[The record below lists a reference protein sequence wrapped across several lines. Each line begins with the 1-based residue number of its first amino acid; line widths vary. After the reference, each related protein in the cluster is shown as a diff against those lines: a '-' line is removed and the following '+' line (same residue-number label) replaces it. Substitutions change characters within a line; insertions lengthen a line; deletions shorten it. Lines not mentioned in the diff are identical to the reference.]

1 MFDRPPTYRLP
12 DDASPSGRATA
23 LSAPPRAPRVDQS
36 AEPSL
41 SFASRPA
48 DAALAP
54 QLRDATIVRPDEPI
68 PVGPG
73 RPQPAY
79 LFEDVDPPADFE
91 PISRAK
97 ITPAPVRPE
106 TLHRGRLLDWL
117 SRHVRRRLS
126 FVVADAGY
134 GKTTLLA
141 DFTQR
146 GNVRCLWFKLDHTD
160 GDWVTF
166 INYLIAAYREAVPD
180 FGRVTLPLLANIAAA
195 NPTRDVVLGTFMSE
209 LGRLTEEPMLLILD
223 DYHLVD
229 ESSDVQLI
237 MSRLLR
243 DAPPTLSYVLLTR
256 RKPELPIG
264 RLSAMGEV
272 SELETGDLRF
282 TREETGRLFAEG
294 YGQPLEDDVLD
305 EVERRTEG
313 WAASLQLL
321 RSTLRGRSNVEVRAF
336 VRQLSGA
343 TEPVYDFLAQEVLR
357 EATPGMRRFLVGT
370 ALLERIVPPHAVAL
384 FAADEPP
391 PSEEALRERITEA
404 YDVGLLGRRGE
415 SSHGFR
421 YHPLL
426 REFLLRQLTQEASPD
441 EIREM
446 HVRVAVAAERDAWLT
461 SCRHYIA
468 AGALADAAR
477 VLVRSVLVALG
488 TGSWG
493 AAAEIVAQLE
503 GHTTEPDIEV
513 ILALQEIEEGRLP
526 EALDRLEAI
535 DLDTVGPTTRALVR
549 HGLLRAHWWN
559 GDLEACISM
568 VQEIQADSETPQLFW
583 SLAEGHRLIFSPE
596 GDQDL
601 PRIAHQLRDLA
612 KQHLAAEFTFLAG
625 ISLHNAMVVEFYRGR
640 YAAAF
645 ELGRHALENFRAA
658 GHTPLE
664 MPSTCAFLALCAAE
678 LRHLAEADEY
688 VAMAEAT
695 GTRDVDA
702 LSEMAYLSSITGADG
717 KSLSFL
723 TAASDS
729 LAGGRVDPAGRT
741 TWAMAS
747 ARQAIIEGDA
757 MAALLALDPA
767 EMSAPIGIAAK
778 ISCTS
783 LQALALFA
791 IGDHE
796 RAASAGGEALSMAR
810 TSGCA
815 HWVTRMRVLVAA
827 STEDRALFLHSV
839 DAAGRLGGLALLD
852 VAEVVAGSL
861 HLLDALPECLRA
873 SMERWPE
880 RWRRVIR
887 RVVSRGL
894 NPASLAAAR
903 LLDRTGTLSDVP
915 LLRAFERTYL
925 KGPRALGLGRALA
938 RDRSPALVIHDF
950 GRGRF
955 EVGDRTVH
963 VSSIRRRAAGL
974 LCYLI
979 SRPNQ
984 TATREQ
990 VLEDMWPE
998 LSPAAASNSLN
1009 QTVYFLRRDIDPWY
1023 DEDTSVDYVANQGEV
1038 LWLDPVK
1045 VSIDSAS
1052 FLKESA
1058 AALTVLST
1066 DSSQAVTVALSYS
1079 GKFAPEFEYEDWAI
1093 DWRDHL
1099 HSTYLHLVQ
1108 ATQRQLASERDLA
1121 GAVALGRAALAVD
1134 PQATDIERGLVWC
1147 YAAIGSRA
1155 AAIEQYA
1162 HYASAYREQY
1172 AASPPSFDDV
1182 VLRGLTDALDAP

>member
-48 DAALAP
+48 DVAFAP
-54 QLRDATIVRPDEPI
+54 LTRDATIVRPDEPI

-195 NPTRDVVLGTFMSE
+195 NPTREVVLGTFMSE

-370 ALLERIVPPHAVAL
+370 SLLERIVPPHTVAL

-391 PSEEALRERITEA
+391 PSEVALRERITEA

-415 SSHGFR
+415 SSRGFR

-446 HVRVAVAAERDAWLT
+446 HLRVALAAERDAWLT

-549 HGLLRAHWWN
+549 HGLYRANWWARNPEDASEMLRELRS
-559 GDLEACISM
+559 DP
-568 VQEIQADSETPQLFW
+568 ETP
-583 SLAEGHRLIFSPE
+583 PV
-596 GDQDL
+596 
-601 PRIAHQLRDLA
+601 LRDVAESHLLLFGDDTVSLEGAYRVLA
-612 KQHLAAEFTFLAG
+612 
-625 ISLHNAMVVEFYRGR
+625 R
-640 YAAAF
+640 AAASQ
-645 ELGRHALENFRAA
+645 A
-658 GHTPLE
+658 
-664 MPSTCAFLALCAAE
+664 AAE
-678 LRHLAEADEY
+678 LHFFAGITYHNAAAVARARADYREAISCGNSALMHLGEAGSAPLGIHATQAILASCYAELGYRQEAGESAALALGKGATDAD
-688 VAMAEAT
+688 AFAELAYYLAAI
-695 GTRDVDA
+695 GDVGAAEDACRRAAELIRLGPTEQLQQTNLALAVSRTA
-702 LSEMAYLSSITGADG
+702 LSAGLPTRVEAHLGAG
-717 KSLSFL
+717 
-723 TAASDS
+723 T
-729 LAGGRVDPAGRT
+729 PQPT
-741 TWAMAS
+741 
-747 ARQAIIEGDA
+747 
-757 MAALLALDPA
+757 
-767 EMSAPIGIAAK
+767 GIAAK
-778 ISCTS
+778 TVAFYLRSTAAMAMDEHEVAA
-783 LQALALFA
+783 ALAFEGLRLS
-791 IGDHE
+791 
-796 RAASAGGEALSMAR
+796 RAEGSRHWEARLALVLAAAKFDTRELLSAVHDASRVGQL
-810 TSGCA
+810 
-815 HWVTRMRVLVAA
+815 VLVENADAIAGVLQLLSPVPDDLVASVSTYGAA
-827 STEDRALFLHSV
+827 WLPALRRRMDHGFSP
-839 DAAGRLGGLALLD
+839 AGLA
-852 VAEVVAGSL
+852 
-861 HLLDALPECLRA
+861 C
-873 SMERWPE
+873 
-880 RWRRVIR
+880 
-887 RVVSRGL
+887 
-894 NPASLAAAR
+894 AR
-903 LLDRTGTLSDVP
+903 LLDQYGAREDVSR
-915 LLRAFERTYL
+915 LRAYERTYL
-925 KGPRALGLGRALA
+925 KGTRAVGLGRALA
-938 RDRSPALVIHDF
+938 RRTAPVLAIHDLGPGWF
-950 GRGRF
+950 A
-955 EVGDRTVH
+955 VGERTVQLG
-963 VSSIRRRAAGL
+963 SIRRRASSL
-974 LCYLI
+974 LALLLT
-979 SRPNQ
+979 RPR
-984 TATREQ
+984 TTTTREQ
-990 VLEDMWPE
+990 ILDMLWPDLDPE
-998 LSPAAASNSLN
+998 AAVNSLN
-1009 QTVYFLRRDIDPWY
+1009 QTVYFLRREIEPDYDDDASFNYVRSEGELLRLDQELVTSDSARFADAASAAFKGRVIDIDRA
-1023 DEDTSVDYVANQGEV
+1023 VVAIRMYAGR
-1038 LWLDPVK
+1038 
-1045 VSIDSAS
+1045 
-1052 FLKESA
+1052 FL
-1058 AALTVLST
+1058 
-1066 DSSQAVTVALSYS
+1066 
-1079 GKFAPEFEYEDWAI
+1079 PEFEYDDWAAA
-1093 DWRDHL
+1093 WRDRL
-1099 HSTYLHLVQ
+1099 HSSFLHLVHGAQ
-1108 ATQRQLASERDLA
+1108 VELVRLRRNTEAIDLTHH
-1121 GAVALGRAALAVD
+1121 ALAID
-1134 PQATDIERGLVWC
+1134 PTSPELERALIWL
-1147 YAAIGSRA
+1147 YASVGASTA
-1155 AAIEQYA
+1155 AAEQYA
-1162 HYASAYREQY
+1162 HYATAMRSELGIDAPRFEDLI
-1172 AASPPSFDDV
+1172 ASPLHM
-1182 VLRGLTDALDAP
+1182 LREE